1 MKNANRIA
9 IALGLMMAAAGILW
23 MAEAQE
29 PNPATPQAKGKKGG
43 GGKQTRV
50 DMSTLAR
57 PIDVHDTVW
66 IEDMTQLEIRD
77 SLKADRN
84 TALIFAGGME
94 DNGPYITVSQHNS
107 IVRAM
112 CDSIARKLGNALCA
126 PIVGMAPGNPE
137 TSRNPGSIQLSTDT
151 FKAVLADT
159 ATNLKTEGFKNVML
173 MVDHGADQNPTI
185 EVSKALAEKWKG
197 SGAAIYYVPE
207 YYNYNEVETFEH
219 DVLHV
224 QETRE
229 GYHDDYY
236 TASISVA
243 IDPNGARMPERIKA
257 GKTTI
262 NGVELAGPKAVEDG
276 RRIMEFRTEAAVKA
290 IQKLLAENKL

>member
-1 MKNANRIA
+1 
-9 IALGLMMAAAGILW
+9 
-23 MAEAQE
+23 
-29 PNPATPQAKGKKGG
+29 
-43 GGKQTRV
+43 
-50 DMSTLAR
+50 
-57 PIDVHDTVW
+57 
-66 IEDMTQLEIRD
+66 MTQLEVRD
-77 SLKADRN
+77 SLKAGKT

-94 DNGPYITVSQHNS
+94 DNGPYVTVSQHNS

-112 CDSIARKLGNALCA
+112 CDSIARKLGTALCA

-137 TSRNPGSIQLSTDT
+137 TSRNPGSIQLSAETY
-151 FKAVLADT
+151 KGVLSDT
-159 ATNLKTEGFKNVML
+159 AASLKTEGFKNVML

-185 EVSKALAEKWKG
+185 EVSKALTEEWKG

-207 YYNYNEVETFEH
+207 YYDYNEVETFEH

-224 QETRE
+224 REARE

-243 IDPNGARMPERIKA
+243 INPNGARMPERIKA

-262 NGVELAGPKAVEDG
+262 NGVQLAGPKAIEDG
-276 RRIMEFRTEAAVKA
+276 KKIMEFRTDAAVKA

>member
-1 MKNANRIA
+1 MRTNRVA
-9 IALGLMMAAAGILW
+9 IALSLIFAAAGVLW
-23 MAEAQE
+23 MAQAQE
-29 PNPATPQAKGKKGG
+29 PNQAAPQAKGKKGG
-43 GGKQTRV
+43 GGKQARV
-50 DMSTLAR
+50 DMNTLVR
-57 PIDVHDTVW
+57 PIDMHDTVW

-77 SLKADRN
+77 SLKAGKT

-137 TSRNPGSIQLSTDT
+137 ASRNPGSVQLSAET

-159 ATNLKTEGFKNVML
+159 AMSLKTEGFKNVML
-173 MVDHGADQNPTI
+173 MVDHGADQNPTV
-185 EVSKALAEKWKG
+185 EVSKSVSEKWKG

-207 YYNYNEVETFEH
+207 YYDYNEVETFEH

-224 QETRE
+224 QEARE

-236 TASISVA
+236 TAAISVA
-243 IDPNGARMPERIKA
+243 IDPNGARMPERIKT

-262 NGVELAGPKAVEDG
+262 NGVDLAGPKAVEDG
-276 RRIMEFRTEAAVKA
+276 KKIMEFRTEAAVKA